1 MVHTPLYYIV
11 TKVFTNHIL
20 KQVTDQSDSAKK
32 KKKKVTD
39 HLTSS
44 GTISHGPLEPLT
56 NTKTPHGQN
65 SAHQSI
71 KQNKYSTKAKNFK
84 VKRESQ

>member
-1 MVHTPLYYIV
+1 
-11 TKVFTNHIL
+11 L
-20 KQVTDQSDSAKK
+20 KQVTDQSDSAQKK
-32 KKKKVTD
+32 KKKKKKKEVTD

-44 GTISHGPLEPLT
+44 GTTSHGPLEPLT

-84 VKRESQ
+84 VKRESQREQRREKERVKY